1 MSAAVDAEPSHEG
14 TSTIEWL
21 ELFFDLVVVAAVAVL
36 TEGLREDPSWEG
48 LGLFALLYAGIWFSW
63 TQVVLYAN
71 VAGSATKTRTVV
83 IGMFLVAVM
92 AGTAPIHFQER
103 ANVFAVAFIV
113 LRVVA
118 SRSSLLTGRVLQGW
132 PLLQFGGAT
141 TPWIVAMW
149 VETPWK
155 YVLWAVGLALD
166 LGLVLL
172 RGNEIDD
179 ARLAHMQERLDQEGG
194 RRSGGRGG
202 GRVGAER
209 RAAEPIQ
216 LSVVDVDHSHLQE
229 RLGLFVIIVLGEVVS
244 ALVLTASTTEWS
256 RPFVGVAIAAFVV
269 LVALWWLTFSYG
281 FVGAPHTR
289 IALLEPR
296 FGLPMHLLTTAGIL
310 MLAAGFGEMAVEPEH
325 HLGTG
330 LRWIMCAGLSLHVLV
345 MTVSAATGGIP
356 KRWLFGWGM
365 PCSLAPVALAIWGQ
379 HLGNQAVIWLL
390 FLTLGW
396 LVLYRPGRWGRA
408 RSKRRAAT
416 P

>member
-1 MSAAVDAEPSHEG
+1 MSGEVDIVEAHEP

-48 LGLFALLYAGIWFSW
+48 LWLFALLYAGIWFSW

-71 VAGSATKTRTVV
+71 VAGSATRTRTVV

-92 AGTAPIHFQER
+92 AATAPIHHEQR

-118 SRSSLLTGRVLQGW
+118 ARSSLLTGRVLQGW

-141 TPWIVAMW
+141 APWIVAMW
-149 VETPWK
+149 VDTPWK
-155 YVLWAVGLALD
+155 YVLWAAGLGLD

-179 ARLAHMQERLDQEGG
+179 ERLAHLQDRLDGESG
-194 RRSGGRGG
+194 RRGG
-202 GRVGAER
+202 GRAGAQR
-209 RAAEPIQ
+209 RAAEPIT

-244 ALVLTASTTEWS
+244 ALVLTASTTEWT
-256 RPFVGVAIAAFVV
+256 RPFVGVAVAAFVV

-330 LRWIMCAGLSLHVLV
+330 LRWIMCAGLSLHILV

-356 KRWLFGWGM
+356 QRWLFGWGV
-365 PCSLAPVALAIWGQ
+365 PCTLAPVALAIWGH
-379 HLGNQAVIWLL
+379 HLADQVVIWLL
-390 FLTLGW
+390 FLPLCW
-396 LVLYRPGRWGRA
+396 LTLYRPGQARRG